1 MFSIFRD
8 TNQLATIEQQ
18 ITEMLA
24 SCQDTFRLA
33 TSALFGEE
41 DVTVAGDQLDEA
53 DKDLNRTE
61 RAIRRELLVHGT
73 VRGAEVDLGLM
84 LAYMSIA
91 KDIER
96 IGDYCKNIWNLA
108 QMGVSFKDADDLVEL
123 TKHRERVASL
133 LERALQAFSEQ
144 DGDAVHEMIPAI
156 RDDLQHYDAHIIQFV
171 GSDLPGRYSA
181 PRALWYRYLKRISAH
196 LSNTLSS
203 VVMPVDRLD
212 FYKPSKAVVEPDDG
226 YETDE

>member
-1 MFSIFRD
+1 MFSLFRD
-8 TNQLATIEQQ
+8 TDQLVTVEQQ
-18 ITEMLA
+18 LVEMLA
-24 SCQDTFRLA
+24 SCRDAFRLA
-33 TSALFGEE
+33 AEAVFGEGE
-41 DVTVAGDQLDEA
+41 VNELGEQLEEV

-61 RAIRRELLVHGT
+61 RAIRRELMVHSS
-73 VRGAEVDLGLM
+73 VRGAEADQGLM
-84 LAYMSIA
+84 LAYMSVA

-108 QMGVSFKDADDLVEL
+108 QMGVTFAGAEDIDEL
-123 TKHRERVASL
+123 MRHRTRVASL
-133 LERALQAFSEQ
+133 IDRAVQAFSDQ
-144 DGDAVHEMIPAI
+144 DADAVHELIPSI
-156 RDDLQHYDAHIIQFV
+156 RDDLGHYDTHIIQFV
-171 GSDLPGRYSA
+171 SSDLPGRHSA
-181 PRALWYRYLKRISAH
+181 PRALFYRYLKRISAH